1 MHSEIDPMPMSL
13 DQSNS
18 PSRINL
24 EGEINIRCAAELK
37 ELLLQALTREGA
49 LHIDLSAATEVD
61 IAALQLLWTAQREA
75 REAGKEFLLN
85 GPISEIV
92 ATAIKHSGV
101 QFAKNAA

>member
-1 MHSEIDPMPMSL
+1 MSVAF

-18 PSRINL
+18 PSLINL

-49 LHIDLSAATEVD
+49 LHIDLSATTEVD
-61 IAALQLLWTAQREA
+61 ITTLQLLWTAQREA

-85 GPISEIV
+85 GPISKTV
-92 ATAIKHSGV
+92 ATAIKHSGL
-101 QFAKNAA
+101 QFAENAA